1 MSDATGEHSQTAK
14 GPARESRLTERLLAR
29 GTLPLGLIDVRRAES
44 YYARIM
50 DWLAARTPL
59 LEHLKARYGLAEGEG
74 LKGLSLAFADAR
86 TWEGEHADG
95 GPINFSAVGGG
106 VTLADGQGAL
116 AERSVEGLVTY
127 VAHVPEARAEQAE
140 AKRIARRGFPTFS
153 SADPVM
159 QHRDAGMRTHP
170 DETARPQQSG
180 SVTQGGSAPTIPV
193 HGGSSLELAG
203 SHPEQAGAHPERGGT
218 NVEVL
223 RGSHAAPSVKEIPA
237 ATGEAHDARGDG
249 APLTPP
255 RTASVATPEST
266 QLPTLQ
272 LAQSAEG
279 RATTPTA
286 EPDKGLEPAR
296 GRPGVP
302 SVKELPVAQTRA
314 GSEMQKPL
322 TSAGVL
328 LPARPDSPG
337 GYGAP
342 GDDALAPASPT
353 RAAVDVREM
362 RAPDAPA
369 ESPLPLARA
378 RELPTESSRSEA
390 PLPLAANP
398 VSVERGE
405 SVGRQNDSVAAAK
418 ATQVPAAVAM
428 MQVPPVVAETIT
440 PGGNGRGAQAG
451 GVNVERLTEQV
462 SRHLARRLLVER
474 ERRRMGGR

>member
-1 MSDATGEHSQTAK
+1 MSDPTGEHSQTAE

-44 YYARIM
+44 HYARIM

-74 LKGLSLAFADAR
+74 LKGLSLAFADVR
-86 TWEGEHADG
+86 TWEGAHADG
-95 GPINFSAVGGG
+95 GPIDFSAVGGG
-106 VTLADGQGAL
+106 VTLAEGQGAL
-116 AERSVEGLVTY
+116 AERAAEGLVTY
-127 VAHVPEARAEQAE
+127 VAHVPEARTEQAE
-140 AKRIARRGFPTFS
+140 AKRIARRGFPIFS

-180 SVTQGGSAPTIPV
+180 SVTQGGSAP
-193 HGGSSLELAG
+193 
-203 SHPEQAGAHPERGGT
+203 
-218 NVEVL
+218 
-223 RGSHAAPSVKEIPA
+223 SVKEIPA
-237 ATGEAHDARGDG
+237 ATGEAHDARGDV

-279 RATTPTA
+279 HTTPPTA

-302 SVKELPVAQTRA
+302 SVKELPVAQTHA
-314 GSEMQKPL
+314 GSEIQKPL

-328 LPARPDSPG
+328 MPARPDSPG
-337 GYGAP
+337 GSGAP

-369 ESPLPLARA
+369 ESPMPLARA

-398 VSVERGE
+398 VGAERGE